1 MKKLLL
7 GWRDGK
13 IGTYKTKWPASLSVE
28 ISKKMLQLRMPAEIH
43 RAMRGLDCLSHW
55 KGSEYRT
62 FLHYASIV
70 VLKPVL
76 PPDVYEHF
84 LVFFCAVT
92 ICSSEMYSPMLDLA
106 HRLLAHF
113 LELFKSIYGKDYITS
128 NFHNLIHL
136 VDDVKRFGPLHKFNA
151 YPFESKLYEIKNLIR
166 TGSKPLVQIAK
177 RLSELNQVSKNAT
190 FNDKNKSPEL
200 KKEILEV
207 KSNNKNLDAKNIRSF
222 SKIEWAYFSLSSDS
236 SNKWFLTSDNQVVSL
251 KYITEQ
257 NGSIKIIGTKIND
270 LQLFFETPIK
280 SNVLHIYQSNGKCG
294 PAESYDL
301 SNVKCKMV
309 TIPIDDSGC
318 VFLPLLHTL

>member
-1 MKKLLL
+1 M
-7 GWRDGK
+7 
-13 IGTYKTKWPASLSVE
+13 
-28 ISKKMLQLRMPAEIH
+28 
-43 RAMRGLDCLSHW
+43 
-55 KGSEYRT
+55 
-62 FLHYASIV
+62 
-70 VLKPVL
+70 
-76 PPDVYEHF
+76 
-84 LVFFCAVT
+84 
-92 ICSSEMYSPMLDLA
+92 
-106 HRLLAHF
+106 
-113 LELFKSIYGKDYITS
+113 
-128 NFHNLIHL
+128 IHL
-136 VDDVKRFGPLHKFNA
+136 VNDVKRFGPLHKFNA
-151 YPFESKLYEIKNLIR
+151 YPFESKLYENKNLIR
-166 TGSKPLVQIAK
+166 TVSKPLVQIAK
-177 RLSELNQVSKNAT
+177 RLSELKQVSKNAT
-190 FNDKNKSPEL
+190 FNDKNKYPEL

-222 SKIEWAYFSLSSDS
+222 SKIEWANFSLSSDS